1 MMEYFAVEGPRPLQG
16 CVTIQGA
23 KNSALPILAATL
35 LADGESVIH
44 NCPALTDCAVA
55 LEILSCLGC
64 RVRREGTT
72 VTVDTTHRRG
82 HTIPDA
88 LMGRMR
94 ASVLF
99 LGALLARDRAAV
111 ACWPGGC
118 ALGARPIDLHLRAFQ
133 GLGAQVRSWNGQ
145 LFLTS
150 RGLYGRRLALPIPS
164 VGATENAMLAACG
177 ARGVTVLDNPARE
190 PEIVDL
196 QGFLRQMGA
205 KVSGAGTG
213 QIVVEGGAPL
223 HPGAYSVM
231 ADRIVAATCLCA
243 VAAAGGEGEL
253 RGAAADHLTPV
264 LAALRGAGCDWGR
277 SLDGL
282 WLRRTGPLQGIGSLC
297 TGPYPAFPTDA
308 QPLLAAVLAAGQG
321 RSRITET
328 IFDHRFRYTQ
338 GLCQMGAQIQ
348 VQGDTA
354 SITGRR
360 LHGARVQ
367 ATDLRGGAALT
378 IAALSARG
386 SSQIWGLEHVDRGY
400 EALERDLA
408 ALGGQISRRQ
418 GEADCRPGAEGE
430 TGACL

>member
-282 WLRRTGPLQGIGSLC
+282 WLRRTGPLRGIGSLC
-297 TGPYPAFPTDA
+297 TGPYPAFPTRPA
-308 QPLLAAVLAAGQG
+308 AAGG
-321 RSRITET
+321 GAGSGAGEEP
-328 IFDHRFRYTQ
+328 DHRDHFRSP
-338 GLCQMGAQIQ
+338 
-348 VQGDTA
+348 VP
-354 SITGRR
+354 
-360 LHGARVQ
+360 LHPGPVS
-367 ATDLRGGAALT
+367 DGGADPGPGRYGVHHRPPAPRRSG
-378 IAALSARG
+378 AGHRPARR
-386 SSQIWGLEHVDRGY
+386 RGPDHSGA
-400 EALERDLA
+400 E
-408 ALGGQISRRQ
+408 
-418 GEADCRPGAEGE
+418 RPGQQPDLEP
-430 TGACL
+430 GACGPGL

>member
-1 MMEYFAVEGPRPLQG
+1 
-16 CVTIQGA
+16 
-23 KNSALPILAATL
+23 
-35 LADGESVIH
+35 
-44 NCPALTDCAVA
+44 
-55 LEILSCLGC
+55 
-64 RVRREGTT
+64 
-72 VTVDTTHRRG
+72 
-82 HTIPDA
+82 
-88 LMGRMR
+88 
-94 ASVLF
+94 
-99 LGALLARDRAAV
+99 
-111 ACWPGGC
+111 
-118 ALGARPIDLHLRAFQ
+118 
-133 GLGAQVRSWNGQ
+133 
-145 LFLTS
+145 
-150 RGLYGRRLALPIPS
+150 
-164 VGATENAMLAACG
+164 MLAACG

-282 WLRRTGPLQGIGSLC
+282 WLRRTGPLRGIGSLC